1 MKEMANRQKREVQP
15 KEVKRR
21 EVINFKKM
29 NRELMKKIT
38 ARLDKRKK

>member
-1 MKEMANRQKREVQP
+1 MKGTANRQKREVEP

-29 NRELMKKIT
+29 NRELMRKIT
-38 ARLDKRKK
+38 ARLEKKKK